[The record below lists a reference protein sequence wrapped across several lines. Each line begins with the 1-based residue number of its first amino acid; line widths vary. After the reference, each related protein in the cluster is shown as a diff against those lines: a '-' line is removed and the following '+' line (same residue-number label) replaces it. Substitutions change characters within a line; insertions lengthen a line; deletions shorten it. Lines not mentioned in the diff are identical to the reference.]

1 MEEKFWQRSFKGDF
15 INLGIGQGYMLT
27 TPLHLSLIAGI
38 LASKGQYKLPYLVR
52 NNELDFSI
60 DVEIQEADWVKLN
73 QALIDV
79 VYSSNGTGYKIE
91 AGNLNLAGK
100 SGTAQVVDINSRE
113 EYDEVRKN
121 INLRDHAI
129 FIGYAPFDDPRYSIA
144 VIVENGESGGR
155 VAGPIAR
162 DVLRELLNDICLRT
176 TTIIISLALIVLIG
190 SLTVY
195 SVTSIDIFYF
205 FRFLLIN
212 IFAILLVTL
221 IFNQINLNRILSVG
235 WVLFLLNIIIVLSVE
250 FLGSEVKGSRRWL
263 DFGFLSLQPSEFM
276 KITFALFTIQYLRFY
291 SFKFNTFRTIFLLAV
306 LFISAAPIIIQPDLG
321 TGLVY
326 ILLGLMLLFICGMNR
341 SYFVGMAGF
350 GILFSPVIYSFGL
363 TAYQK
368 SRIISWFSSDQNLSE
383 KWNILQSEISIG
395 SGGLFGEGF
404 LNSKQNEFNFLP
416 EADTDFIFSIYAE
429 QFGFLGVL
437 SIFMLLGLFIV
448 LTAVMSM
455 EQKRLTDDL
464 SPYFLGTYFC
474 LVIGFSF
481 LLNILMV
488 SGLIPVVG
496 LPLPFFTKGGSSL
509 LCFSIMIGL
518 IFSSRNFLR

>member
-1 MEEKFWQRSFKGDF
+1 M
-15 INLGIGQGYMLT
+15 T
-27 TPLHLSLIAGI
+27 
-38 LASKGQYKLPYLVR
+38 
-52 NNELDFSI
+52 
-60 DVEIQEADWVKLN
+60 
-73 QALIDV
+73 
-79 VYSSNGTGYKIE
+79 
-91 AGNLNLAGK
+91 
-100 SGTAQVVDINSRE
+100 
-113 EYDEVRKN
+113 
-121 INLRDHAI
+121 
-129 FIGYAPFDDPRYSIA
+129 FD
-144 VIVENGESGGR
+144 
-155 VAGPIAR
+155 
-162 DVLRELLNDICLRT
+162 LRT
-176 TTIIISLALIVLIG
+176 TVIIFSLALIILMG

-195 SVTSIDIFYF
+195 SVTSIDIYYF
-205 FRFLLIN
+205 IRFLLISV
-212 IFAILLVTL
+212 FAILLVTL

-235 WVLFLLNIIIVLSVE
+235 WVLFVLNIIIVLSVE
-250 FLGSEVKGSRRWL
+250 FLGSEIKGSKRWI

-276 KITFALFTIQYLRFY
+276 KITFALFVIQYLRFY
-291 SFKFNTFRTIFLLAV
+291 SFQFNTFRTLFLLAV
-306 LFISAAPIIIQPDLG
+306 LFLSAIPIIIQPDLG

-326 ILLGLMLLFICGMNR
+326 ILLGMMLLFICGMHR
-341 SYFVGMAGF
+341 FYFVGMAIF
-350 GILFSPVIYSFGL
+350 GILLSPIIYSFGL
-363 TAYQK
+363 TSYQK
-368 SRIISWFSSDQNLSE
+368 TRIMSWFSSDQNLSE

-437 SIFMLLGLFIV
+437 VIFILVGLFIL
-448 LTAVMSM
+448 LTTIISM

-464 SPYFLGTYFC
+464 SPYFLGTYFS

-518 IFSSRNFLR
+518 IFSSRAFLK

>member
-1 MEEKFWQRSFKGDF
+1 M
-15 INLGIGQGYMLT
+15 
-27 TPLHLSLIAGI
+27 
-38 LASKGQYKLPYLVR
+38 
-52 NNELDFSI
+52 
-60 DVEIQEADWVKLN
+60 
-73 QALIDV
+73 
-79 VYSSNGTGYKIE
+79 
-91 AGNLNLAGK
+91 
-100 SGTAQVVDINSRE
+100 
-113 EYDEVRKN
+113 
-121 INLRDHAI
+121 I
-129 FIGYAPFDDPRYSIA
+129 FD
-144 VIVENGESGGR
+144 
-155 VAGPIAR
+155 
-162 DVLRELLNDICLRT
+162 LRT
-176 TTIIISLALIVLIG
+176 AIIIISLALIILVG

-195 SVTSIDIFYF
+195 SVTSIDIYYF
-205 FRFLLIN
+205 FRFLLIS

-276 KITFALFTIQYLRFY
+276 KITFALFVIQYLRFY
-291 SFKFNTFRTIFLLAV
+291 SFQFNTFRTLFLLSV
-306 LFISAAPIIIQPDLG
+306 LFISAIPIIIQPDLG

-341 SYFVGMAGF
+341 FYFVGMAGF
-350 GILFSPVIYSFGL
+350 GILLSPIIYSFGL

-368 SRIISWFSSDQNLSE
+368 SRIVSWFSSDQNLSE

-429 QFGFLGVL
+429 QFGFIGVL

-448 LTAVMSM
+448 LAAVMSM

>member
-1 MEEKFWQRSFKGDF
+1 M
-15 INLGIGQGYMLT
+15 T
-27 TPLHLSLIAGI
+27 
-38 LASKGQYKLPYLVR
+38 
-52 NNELDFSI
+52 
-60 DVEIQEADWVKLN
+60 
-73 QALIDV
+73 
-79 VYSSNGTGYKIE
+79 
-91 AGNLNLAGK
+91 
-100 SGTAQVVDINSRE
+100 
-113 EYDEVRKN
+113 
-121 INLRDHAI
+121 
-129 FIGYAPFDDPRYSIA
+129 FD
-144 VIVENGESGGR
+144 
-155 VAGPIAR
+155 
-162 DVLRELLNDICLRT
+162 LRT
-176 TTIIISLALIVLIG
+176 TVIIFSLALIILMG

-195 SVTSIDIFYF
+195 SVTSIDIYYF
-205 FRFLLIN
+205 IRFLLISV
-212 IFAILLVTL
+212 FAILLVTL

-235 WVLFLLNIIIVLSVE
+235 WVLFVLNIIIVLSVE
-250 FLGSEVKGSRRWL
+250 FLGSEIKGSKRWI

-276 KITFALFTIQYLRFY
+276 KITFALFVIQYLRFY
-291 SFKFNTFRTIFLLAV
+291 SFQFNTFRTLFLLAV
-306 LFISAAPIIIQPDLG
+306 LFLSAIPIIIQPDLG

-326 ILLGLMLLFICGMNR
+326 ILLGMILLFICGMHR
-341 SYFVGMAGF
+341 FYFVGMAIF
-350 GILFSPVIYSFGL
+350 GILLSPIIYSFGL
-363 TAYQK
+363 TSYQK
-368 SRIISWFSSDQNLSE
+368 TRIMSWFSSDQNLSE

-437 SIFMLLGLFIV
+437 VIFILVGLFIL
-448 LTAVMSM
+448 LTTIISM

-464 SPYFLGTYFC
+464 SPYFLGTYFS

-518 IFSSRNFLR
+518 IFSSRSFLR

>member
-1 MEEKFWQRSFKGDF
+1 M
-15 INLGIGQGYMLT
+15 T
-27 TPLHLSLIAGI
+27 
-38 LASKGQYKLPYLVR
+38 
-52 NNELDFSI
+52 
-60 DVEIQEADWVKLN
+60 
-73 QALIDV
+73 
-79 VYSSNGTGYKIE
+79 
-91 AGNLNLAGK
+91 
-100 SGTAQVVDINSRE
+100 
-113 EYDEVRKN
+113 
-121 INLRDHAI
+121 
-129 FIGYAPFDDPRYSIA
+129 FD
-144 VIVENGESGGR
+144 
-155 VAGPIAR
+155 
-162 DVLRELLNDICLRT
+162 LRT
-176 TTIIISLALIVLIG
+176 TVIIFSLALIILMG

-195 SVTSIDIFYF
+195 SVTSIDIYYF
-205 FRFLLIN
+205 IRFLLIN
-212 IFAILLVTL
+212 VFAILLVTL

-235 WVLFLLNIIIVLSVE
+235 WVLFVLNIIIVLSVE
-250 FLGSEVKGSRRWL
+250 FLGSEIKGSKRWI

-276 KITFALFTIQYLRFY
+276 KITFALFVIQYLRFY
-291 SFKFNTFRTIFLLAV
+291 SFQFNTFRTLFLLAV
-306 LFISAAPIIIQPDLG
+306 LFLSAIPIIIQPDLG

-326 ILLGLMLLFICGMNR
+326 ILLGMMLLFICGMHR
-341 SYFVGMAGF
+341 FYFVGMAIF
-350 GILFSPVIYSFGL
+350 GILLSPIIYSFGL
-363 TAYQK
+363 TSYQK
-368 SRIISWFSSDQNLSE
+368 TRIMSWFSSDQNLSE

-437 SIFMLLGLFIV
+437 VIFILVGLFIL
-448 LTAVMSM
+448 LTTIISM

-464 SPYFLGTYFC
+464 SPYFLGTYFS

-518 IFSSRNFLR
+518 IFSSRSFLR

>member
-1 MEEKFWQRSFKGDF
+1 M
-15 INLGIGQGYMLT
+15 T
-27 TPLHLSLIAGI
+27 
-38 LASKGQYKLPYLVR
+38 
-52 NNELDFSI
+52 
-60 DVEIQEADWVKLN
+60 
-73 QALIDV
+73 
-79 VYSSNGTGYKIE
+79 
-91 AGNLNLAGK
+91 
-100 SGTAQVVDINSRE
+100 
-113 EYDEVRKN
+113 
-121 INLRDHAI
+121 
-129 FIGYAPFDDPRYSIA
+129 FD
-144 VIVENGESGGR
+144 
-155 VAGPIAR
+155 
-162 DVLRELLNDICLRT
+162 LRT
-176 TTIIISLALIVLIG
+176 TVIIFSLALIILIG

-195 SVTSIDIFYF
+195 SVTSIDIYYF
-205 FRFLLIN
+205 FRFLLIS

-221 IFNQINLNRILSVG
+221 VFNQINLNRILSVG
-235 WVLFLLNIIIVLSVE
+235 WILFILNIIIVLSVE
-250 FLGSEVKGSRRWL
+250 LLGSEVKGSKRWI

-276 KITFALFTIQYLRFY
+276 KITFALFVIQYLRFY
-291 SFKFNTFRTIFLLAV
+291 SFQFNTFRTLFLLAV
-306 LFISAAPIIIQPDLG
+306 LFLSAIPIIIQPDLG

-326 ILLGLMLLFICGMNR
+326 ILLGMMLLFICGMHR
-341 SYFVGMAGF
+341 FYFVGMAIF
-350 GILFSPVIYSFGL
+350 GILLSPIIYSFGL
-363 TAYQK
+363 TSYQK
-368 SRIISWFSSDQNLSE
+368 TRIMSWFSSDQNLSE

-437 SIFMLLGLFIV
+437 VIFILVGLFIL
-448 LTAVMSM
+448 LTTIISM

-464 SPYFLGTYFC
+464 SPYFLGTYFS

-518 IFSSRNFLR
+518 IFSSRSFLR

>member
-1 MEEKFWQRSFKGDF
+1 M
-15 INLGIGQGYMLT
+15 T
-27 TPLHLSLIAGI
+27 
-38 LASKGQYKLPYLVR
+38 
-52 NNELDFSI
+52 
-60 DVEIQEADWVKLN
+60 
-73 QALIDV
+73 
-79 VYSSNGTGYKIE
+79 
-91 AGNLNLAGK
+91 
-100 SGTAQVVDINSRE
+100 
-113 EYDEVRKN
+113 
-121 INLRDHAI
+121 
-129 FIGYAPFDDPRYSIA
+129 FD
-144 VIVENGESGGR
+144 
-155 VAGPIAR
+155 
-162 DVLRELLNDICLRT
+162 LRT
-176 TTIIISLALIVLIG
+176 TVIIFSLALIILIG

-195 SVTSIDIFYF
+195 SVTSIDIYYF
-205 FRFLLIN
+205 TRFLLVSV
-212 IFAILLVTL
+212 FAILLVTL

-235 WVLFLLNIIIVLSVE
+235 WVLFVLNIIIVLSVE
-250 FLGSEVKGSRRWL
+250 FLGSEIKGSKRWI

-276 KITFALFTIQYLRFY
+276 KITFALFVIQYLRFY
-291 SFKFNTFRTIFLLAV
+291 SFQFNTFRTLFLLAV
-306 LFISAAPIIIQPDLG
+306 LFLSAIPIIIQPDLG

-326 ILLGLMLLFICGMNR
+326 ILLGMMLLFICGMHR
-341 SYFVGMAGF
+341 FYFVGMAIF
-350 GILFSPVIYSFGL
+350 GILLSPIIYSFGL
-363 TAYQK
+363 TSYQK
-368 SRIISWFSSDQNLSE
+368 TRIMSWFSSDQNLSE

-437 SIFMLLGLFIV
+437 AIFILVGLFIL
-448 LTAVMSM
+448 LTTIISM

-464 SPYFLGTYFC
+464 SPYFLGTYFS

-518 IFSSRNFLR
+518 IFSSRSFLR

>member
-1 MEEKFWQRSFKGDF
+1 MTFD
-15 INLGIGQGYMLT
+15 
-27 TPLHLSLIAGI
+27 
-38 LASKGQYKLPYLVR
+38 
-52 NNELDFSI
+52 
-60 DVEIQEADWVKLN
+60 
-73 QALIDV
+73 
-79 VYSSNGTGYKIE
+79 
-91 AGNLNLAGK
+91 
-100 SGTAQVVDINSRE
+100 
-113 EYDEVRKN
+113 
-121 INLRDHAI
+121 LR
-129 FIGYAPFDDPRYSIA
+129 
-144 VIVENGESGGR
+144 
-155 VAGPIAR
+155 
-162 DVLRELLNDICLRT
+162 
-176 TTIIISLALIVLIG
+176 TTIIIFSLALIILMG

-195 SVTSIDIFYF
+195 SVTSIDIYYF
-205 FRFLLIN
+205 SRFLLIS

-235 WVLFLLNIIIVLSVE
+235 WVLFILNIIIVLSVE
-250 FLGSEVKGSRRWL
+250 LLGNEVKGSKRWI
-263 DFGFLSLQPSEFM
+263 DFGFLSIQPSEFM
-276 KITFALFTIQYLRFY
+276 KITFALFVIQYLRFY
-291 SFKFNTFRTIFLLAV
+291 SFQFNPFRTLFLLAA
-306 LFISAAPIIIQPDLG
+306 LFLSAIPIIIQPDLG

-326 ILLGLMLLFICGMNR
+326 ILLGLMLLFICGMHR
-341 SYFVGMAGF
+341 FYFIIMGVF
-350 GILFSPVIYSFGL
+350 GILLSPIIYSFGL
-363 TAYQK
+363 TSYQK
-368 SRIISWFSSDQNLSE
+368 SRIISWFSSDQTLSE

-437 SIFMLLGLFIV
+437 AIFILVGLFIL
-448 LTAVMSM
+448 LTTIISM

-464 SPYFLGTYFC
+464 SPYFLGTYFS

-518 IFSSRNFLR
+518 IFSSRSFLR

>member
-1 MEEKFWQRSFKGDF
+1 M
-15 INLGIGQGYMLT
+15 
-27 TPLHLSLIAGI
+27 I
-38 LASKGQYKLPYLVR
+38 L
-52 NNELDFSI
+52 D
-60 DVEIQEADWVKLN
+60 
-73 QALIDV
+73 
-79 VYSSNGTGYKIE
+79 
-91 AGNLNLAGK
+91 
-100 SGTAQVVDINSRE
+100 
-113 EYDEVRKN
+113 
-121 INLRDHAI
+121 
-129 FIGYAPFDDPRYSIA
+129 
-144 VIVENGESGGR
+144 
-155 VAGPIAR
+155 
-162 DVLRELLNDICLRT
+162 LRT
-176 TTIIISLALIVLIG
+176 STIIFCLALIIFVG

-195 SVTSIDIFYF
+195 SVTSIDIYYF
-205 FRFLLIN
+205 IRFLLIN

-235 WVLFLLNIIIVLSVE
+235 WVLFLFNIVIVLSVE
-250 FLGSEVKGSRRWL
+250 LLGSEVKGSKRWL

-276 KITFALFTIQYLRFY
+276 KITFALFVIQYLRFY
-291 SFKFNTFRTIFLLAV
+291 SFKFNSFRAIFLLGV
-306 LFISAAPIIIQPDLG
+306 LFISATPIIIQPDLG

-326 ILLGLMLLFICGMNR
+326 ILLGLMLLFICGMHR
-341 SYFVGMAGF
+341 IYFIGMAGL
-350 GILFSPVIYSFGL
+350 GILLSPIIYSFGL

-368 SRIISWFSSDQNLSE
+368 ERIISWFSSDQSLSE

-437 SIFMLLGLFIV
+437 SVFMLLGLFIV
-448 LTAVMSM
+448 LTTVISM

-509 LCFSIMIGL
+509 LCFSMMIGL
-518 IFSSRNFLR
+518 IFSSRSFLR

>member
-1 MEEKFWQRSFKGDF
+1 M
-15 INLGIGQGYMLT
+15 
-27 TPLHLSLIAGI
+27 I
-38 LASKGQYKLPYLVR
+38 L
-52 NNELDFSI
+52 D
-60 DVEIQEADWVKLN
+60 
-73 QALIDV
+73 
-79 VYSSNGTGYKIE
+79 
-91 AGNLNLAGK
+91 
-100 SGTAQVVDINSRE
+100 
-113 EYDEVRKN
+113 
-121 INLRDHAI
+121 
-129 FIGYAPFDDPRYSIA
+129 
-144 VIVENGESGGR
+144 
-155 VAGPIAR
+155 
-162 DVLRELLNDICLRT
+162 LRT
-176 TTIIISLALIVLIG
+176 TTIIFCLALIIFVG

-195 SVTSIDIFYF
+195 SVTSIDVYYF
-205 FRFLLIN
+205 IRFLLIN

-235 WVLFLLNIIIVLSVE
+235 WVLFLFNIIIVLSVE
-250 FLGSEVKGSRRWL
+250 FLGSEVKGSKRWL

-276 KITFALFTIQYLRFY
+276 KITFALFVIQYLRFY
-291 SFKFNTFRTIFLLAV
+291 SFQFNGFRAIFLLGV
-306 LFISAAPIIIQPDLG
+306 LFISATPIIIQPDLG

-326 ILLGLMLLFICGMNR
+326 ILLGLMLLFICGMHR
-341 SYFVGMAGF
+341 IYFIGMAGL
-350 GILFSPVIYSFGL
+350 GILLSPIIYSFGL

-368 SRIISWFSSDQNLSE
+368 ERIISWFSSDQSLSE

-448 LTAVMSM
+448 LTTVISM

-509 LCFSIMIGL
+509 LCFSMMIGL
-518 IFSSRNFLR
+518 IFSSRSFLR

>member
-1 MEEKFWQRSFKGDF
+1 M
-15 INLGIGQGYMLT
+15 T
-27 TPLHLSLIAGI
+27 
-38 LASKGQYKLPYLVR
+38 
-52 NNELDFSI
+52 
-60 DVEIQEADWVKLN
+60 
-73 QALIDV
+73 
-79 VYSSNGTGYKIE
+79 
-91 AGNLNLAGK
+91 
-100 SGTAQVVDINSRE
+100 
-113 EYDEVRKN
+113 
-121 INLRDHAI
+121 
-129 FIGYAPFDDPRYSIA
+129 FD
-144 VIVENGESGGR
+144 
-155 VAGPIAR
+155 
-162 DVLRELLNDICLRT
+162 LRT
-176 TTIIISLALIVLIG
+176 TVIIFSLALIILMG

-195 SVTSIDIFYF
+195 SVTSIDIYYF
-205 FRFLLIN
+205 IRFLLISV
-212 IFAILLVTL
+212 FAILLVTL

-235 WVLFLLNIIIVLSVE
+235 WVLFVLNIIIVLSVE
-250 FLGSEVKGSRRWL
+250 FLGSEIKGSKRWI

-276 KITFALFTIQYLRFY
+276 KITFALFVIQYLRFY
-291 SFKFNTFRTIFLLAV
+291 SFQFNTFRTLFLLAV
-306 LFISAAPIIIQPDLG
+306 LFLSAIPIIIQPDLG

-326 ILLGLMLLFICGMNR
+326 ILLGMMLLFICGMHR
-341 SYFVGMAGF
+341 FYFIGMAVF
-350 GILFSPVIYSFGL
+350 GILLSPIIYSFGL
-363 TAYQK
+363 TSYQK
-368 SRIISWFSSDQNLSE
+368 TRIISWFSSDQNLSE

-437 SIFMLLGLFIV
+437 VIFILVGLFIL
-448 LTAVMSM
+448 LTTIISM

-464 SPYFLGTYFC
+464 SPYFLGTYFS

-518 IFSSRNFLR
+518 IFSSRSFLK

>member
-1 MEEKFWQRSFKGDF
+1 M
-15 INLGIGQGYMLT
+15 
-27 TPLHLSLIAGI
+27 
-38 LASKGQYKLPYLVR
+38 
-52 NNELDFSI
+52 
-60 DVEIQEADWVKLN
+60 
-73 QALIDV
+73 
-79 VYSSNGTGYKIE
+79 
-91 AGNLNLAGK
+91 
-100 SGTAQVVDINSRE
+100 
-113 EYDEVRKN
+113 
-121 INLRDHAI
+121 I
-129 FIGYAPFDDPRYSIA
+129 FD
-144 VIVENGESGGR
+144 
-155 VAGPIAR
+155 
-162 DVLRELLNDICLRT
+162 LRT
-176 TTIIISLALIVLIG
+176 TVIIFSLALIILMG

-195 SVTSIDIFYF
+195 SVTSIDIYYF
-205 FRFLLIN
+205 IRFLLIS

-235 WVLFLLNIIIVLSVE
+235 WVLFVLNIIIVLSVE
-250 FLGSEVKGSRRWL
+250 FLGSEIKGSKRWI

-276 KITFALFTIQYLRFY
+276 KITFALFVIQYLRFY
-291 SFKFNTFRTIFLLAV
+291 SFQFNTFRTLFLLAV
-306 LFISAAPIIIQPDLG
+306 LFLSAIPIIIQPDLG

-326 ILLGLMLLFICGMNR
+326 ILLGIMLLFICGMHR
-341 SYFVGMAGF
+341 FYFVGMAIF
-350 GILFSPVIYSFGL
+350 GILLSPIIYSFGL
-363 TAYQK
+363 TSYQK
-368 SRIISWFSSDQNLSE
+368 TRIMSWFSSDQNLSE

-437 SIFMLLGLFIV
+437 AIFILVGLFIL
-448 LTAVMSM
+448 LTTIISM

-464 SPYFLGTYFC
+464 SPYFLGTYFS

-518 IFSSRNFLR
+518 IFSSRSFLR

>member
-1 MEEKFWQRSFKGDF
+1 M
-15 INLGIGQGYMLT
+15 T
-27 TPLHLSLIAGI
+27 
-38 LASKGQYKLPYLVR
+38 
-52 NNELDFSI
+52 
-60 DVEIQEADWVKLN
+60 
-73 QALIDV
+73 
-79 VYSSNGTGYKIE
+79 
-91 AGNLNLAGK
+91 
-100 SGTAQVVDINSRE
+100 
-113 EYDEVRKN
+113 
-121 INLRDHAI
+121 
-129 FIGYAPFDDPRYSIA
+129 FD
-144 VIVENGESGGR
+144 
-155 VAGPIAR
+155 
-162 DVLRELLNDICLRT
+162 LRT
-176 TTIIISLALIVLIG
+176 TVIIFSLALIILIG

-195 SVTSIDIFYF
+195 SVTSIDIYYF
-205 FRFLLIN
+205 TRFLLVSV
-212 IFAILLVTL
+212 FAILLVTL

-235 WVLFLLNIIIVLSVE
+235 WILFVLNIIIVLSVE
-250 FLGSEVKGSRRWL
+250 FLGNEIKGSKRWI

-276 KITFALFTIQYLRFY
+276 KITFALFVIQYLRFY
-291 SFKFNTFRTIFLLAV
+291 SFQFNTFRTLFLLAV
-306 LFISAAPIIIQPDLG
+306 LFLSAIPIIIQPDLG

-326 ILLGLMLLFICGMNR
+326 ILLGMMLLFICGMHR
-341 SYFVGMAGF
+341 FYFIGMAVF
-350 GILFSPVIYSFGL
+350 GILLSPIIYSFGL
-363 TAYQK
+363 TSYQK
-368 SRIISWFSSDQNLSE
+368 TRIMSWFSSDQNLSE

-437 SIFMLLGLFIV
+437 VIFILVGLFIL
-448 LTAVMSM
+448 LTTIISM

-464 SPYFLGTYFC
+464 SPYFLGTYFS

-518 IFSSRNFLR
+518 IFSSRSFLR

>member
-1 MEEKFWQRSFKGDF
+1 M
-15 INLGIGQGYMLT
+15 T
-27 TPLHLSLIAGI
+27 
-38 LASKGQYKLPYLVR
+38 
-52 NNELDFSI
+52 
-60 DVEIQEADWVKLN
+60 
-73 QALIDV
+73 
-79 VYSSNGTGYKIE
+79 
-91 AGNLNLAGK
+91 
-100 SGTAQVVDINSRE
+100 
-113 EYDEVRKN
+113 
-121 INLRDHAI
+121 
-129 FIGYAPFDDPRYSIA
+129 FD
-144 VIVENGESGGR
+144 
-155 VAGPIAR
+155 
-162 DVLRELLNDICLRT
+162 LRT
-176 TTIIISLALIVLIG
+176 TVIIFSLALIILIG

-195 SVTSIDIFYF
+195 SVTSIDIYYF
-205 FRFLLIN
+205 FRFLLIS

-221 IFNQINLNRILSVG
+221 VFNQINLNRILSVG
-235 WVLFLLNIIIVLSVE
+235 WILFVLNIIIVLSVE
-250 FLGSEVKGSRRWL
+250 FLGSEVKGSKRWI

-276 KITFALFTIQYLRFY
+276 KITFALFAIQYLRFY
-291 SFKFNTFRTIFLLAV
+291 SFQFNTFRTLFLLAV
-306 LFISAAPIIIQPDLG
+306 LFLSAIPIIIQPDLG

-326 ILLGLMLLFICGMNR
+326 ILLGMMLLFICGMHR
-341 SYFVGMAGF
+341 FYFIGMAVF
-350 GILFSPVIYSFGL
+350 GILLSPIIYSFGL
-363 TAYQK
+363 TSYQK
-368 SRIISWFSSDQNLSE
+368 TRIISWFSSDQNLSE

-437 SIFMLLGLFIV
+437 VIFILVGLFIL
-448 LTAVMSM
+448 LTTIISM

-464 SPYFLGTYFC
+464 SPYFLGTYFS

-518 IFSSRNFLR
+518 IFSSRSFLR

>member
-1 MEEKFWQRSFKGDF
+1 M
-15 INLGIGQGYMLT
+15 
-27 TPLHLSLIAGI
+27 I
-38 LASKGQYKLPYLVR
+38 L
-52 NNELDFSI
+52 D
-60 DVEIQEADWVKLN
+60 
-73 QALIDV
+73 
-79 VYSSNGTGYKIE
+79 
-91 AGNLNLAGK
+91 
-100 SGTAQVVDINSRE
+100 
-113 EYDEVRKN
+113 
-121 INLRDHAI
+121 
-129 FIGYAPFDDPRYSIA
+129 
-144 VIVENGESGGR
+144 
-155 VAGPIAR
+155 
-162 DVLRELLNDICLRT
+162 LRT
-176 TTIIISLALIVLIG
+176 STIIFCLALIIFVG

-195 SVTSIDIFYF
+195 SVTSIDIYYF
-205 FRFLLIN
+205 IRFLLIN
-212 IFAILLVTL
+212 TFAILLVTL

-235 WVLFLLNIIIVLSVE
+235 WVLFLFNIIIVLSVE
-250 FLGSEVKGSRRWL
+250 FLGSEIKGSKRWL

-276 KITFALFTIQYLRFY
+276 KITFALFVIQYLRFY
-291 SFKFNTFRTIFLLAV
+291 SFQFNSFRAIFLLGV
-306 LFISAAPIIIQPDLG
+306 LFISATPIIIQPDLG

-326 ILLGLMLLFICGMNR
+326 ILLGLMLLFICGMHR
-341 SYFVGMAGF
+341 IYFIGMAGL
-350 GILFSPVIYSFGL
+350 GILLSPIIYSFGL

-368 SRIISWFSSDQNLSE
+368 ERIISWFSSDQSLSE

-448 LTAVMSM
+448 LTTVISM

-509 LCFSIMIGL
+509 LCFSMMIGL
-518 IFSSRNFLR
+518 IFSSRSFLR